1 MTFRMR
7 RLPVLLALVTVAAVA
22 SPGQAAAPFTYTD
35 PAGDAKGG
43 SSGLDI
49 VSVTYAT
56 TGRGAGR
63 GYVPEQ
69 LVVTVR
75 TAAPIVNAPGV
86 TYSLQSE
93 VVRCGYTAFTY
104 SAQTLAAGRVYTQ
117 CGLPPGTD
125 PGTVKVVTVDVEV
138 GTDTIAFVVPF
149 ELLDGTFGP
158 GDVMRHFETHTEVTD
173 PVFALYGTGH
183 LTDYGA
189 DTRFDSAASFGRWR
203 IG

>member
-1 MTFRMR
+1 MTARTK
-7 RLPVLLALVTVAAVA
+7 RLPLLLALVTVGVLA

-35 PAGDAKGG
+35 PVGDAKGG

-56 TGRGAGR
+56 TGRGSGR

-69 LVVTVR
+69 LVVTAK
-75 TAAPIVNAPGV
+75 TAAAVVNVPGV

-104 SAQTLAAGRVYTQ
+104 SARTLAAGRIYTR

-125 PGTVKVVTVDVEV
+125 PGTVKVVDVDVEV
-138 GTDTIAFVVPF
+138 GTDTITFVVPF
-149 ELLDGTFGP
+149 ERLAATFGV
-158 GDVMRHFETHTEVTD
+158 GDVMRRFETHTEVSD
-173 PVFALYGTGH
+173 PVFALYGASH
-183 LTDYGA
+183 LDALGA
-189 DTRFDSAASFGRWR
+189 DTRIDSAATFARWR